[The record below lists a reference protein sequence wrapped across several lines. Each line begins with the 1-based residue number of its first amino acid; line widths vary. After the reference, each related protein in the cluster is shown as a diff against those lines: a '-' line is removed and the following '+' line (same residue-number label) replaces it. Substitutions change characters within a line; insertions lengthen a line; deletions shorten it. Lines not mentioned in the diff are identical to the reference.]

1 MAFGVL
7 HGARAKLGIY
17 DAKGTGKN
25 QFIGIFSDVSWSVSY
40 DVQGAWILGRYTAG
54 ATEYVAQDL
63 IHVNATGYRIV
74 DHSWYADAKFPKL
87 YELANAGYLTMFLED
102 RQSGKNIGTISQLRP
117 ATASV
122 GFSPRALSAVTHTY
136 IGILYTDETAP
147 DNGEDP
153 TAVSMPVA

>member
-7 HGARAKLGIY
+7 HGARAKMGIF
-17 DAKGTGKN
+17 DSGPNGK
-25 QFIGIFSDVSWSVSY
+25 FTPVGIFSDVSWSVSY
-40 DVQGAWILGRYTAG
+40 DVQGAWILGRYTAA

-87 YELANAGYLTMFLED
+87 FELANAGYLTMMVED
-102 RQSGKNIGTISQLRP
+102 RQSGKNIGTIKKLRP

-122 GFSPRALSAVTHTY
+122 GFSPRSLSAVTHTY
-136 IGILYTDETAP
+136 IGILYTDETATNNDEGEGAMSLP
-147 DNGEDP
+147 D
-153 TAVSMPVA
+153 A